1 MERTA
6 PTDSTD
12 IPESTDS
19 TAVRRLHPR
28 RTVLRGVAAAGG
40 VGVLAA
46 CSGGSDDTGS
56 GGSSDSGS
64 GSGGGETSAAPAG
77 TELGPASEVQVA
89 GGKIYEEQKVVVTQP
104 TQGAYKAFSAVCT
117 HQGCLVS
124 EIVENAIVCKCHNSE
139 FSIEDG
145 SVITGPASQ
154 ALAEQPVTVA
164 NDVVTLG

>member
-6 PTDSTD
+6 PETTDTD
-12 IPESTDS
+12 EATPTGA
-19 TAVRRLHPR
+19 TRLHPR
-28 RTVLRGVAAAGG
+28 RTIFRGVATAGG

-56 GGSSDSGS
+56 GSASSGATTE
-64 GSGGGETSAAPAG
+64 SGGDDASSAAPSG
-77 TELGPASEVQVA
+77 TELGPATDVQVA
-89 GGKIYEEQKVVVTQP
+89 GGMIYADAKVVVTQP
-104 TQGAYKAFSAVCT
+104 TEGDFKAFSAVCT

-154 ALAEQPVTVA
+154 PLAAENVTVEGGTI
-164 NDVVTLG
+164 TLA